1 MVFNDSHLGFSK
13 ERGGVS
19 FWRHS
24 AFILSHALT
33 HCKIIFLFASVFC
46 EYFPGFLC
54 LNDSKTGKFSKNQNS
69 SCLPITEEY
78 GVFIF
83 RAEKG
88 ELEVDETNP
97 IDIWT
102 VANVASVIYN
112 QSGLGFAK
120 ERNGVNW

>member
-1 MVFNDSHLGFSK
+1 M
-13 ERGGVS
+13 
-19 FWRHS
+19 
-24 AFILSHALT
+24 
-33 HCKIIFLFASVFC
+33 
-46 EYFPGFLC
+46 
-54 LNDSKTGKFSKNQNS
+54 
-69 SCLPITEEY
+69 
-78 GVFIF
+78 VFIF